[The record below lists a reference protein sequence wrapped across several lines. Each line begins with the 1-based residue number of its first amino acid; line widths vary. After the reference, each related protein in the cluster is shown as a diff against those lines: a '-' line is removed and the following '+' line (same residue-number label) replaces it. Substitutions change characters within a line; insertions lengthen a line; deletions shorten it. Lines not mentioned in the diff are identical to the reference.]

1 MYINM
6 LSQKFN
12 VSEINCFF
20 IDLFL
25 VAKYIANFISI
36 MQIIE
41 TDKYV
46 YTYITFAVHVLD
58 WTVKDKV

>member
-12 VSEINCFF
+12 VSEIL
-20 IDLFL
+20 I
-25 VAKYIANFISI
+25 AKYIANFISI

-46 YTYITFAVHVLD
+46 YTYITFTVHVLD
-58 WTVKDKV
+58 LTVKDKV